1 LVSNYGIFPS
11 VLTRQFK
18 NILTSSRYDALTSNN
33 TVSYQNALNSRNLLF
48 SKACGSVLTN
58 YCWAEPDALSSKQL
72 ALSNSI
78 SPDCVYFGVDVWAQ
92 NATSLTHPRTT
103 YSGGGTR
110 TGHAVTK
117 LAEIGLSVGVFA
129 PAWSFEHFPG
139 HGRALE
145 KAMWDG
151 TSLPKTVECAC
162 GNASVR
168 HPPNRGYP
176 ITRSAREFPAG
187 SSSFFYTNFSRAFG
201 RHENEQNYLWGGK
214 ALHSQVASQSL
225 LPHMSNTSCLRID
238 SGSSINT
245 LSMRL
250 EDLPGSTQLVV
261 EARSLIPLNPTL
273 NQDPGNDDLDNP
285 IMYDRYLPL
294 FNLNITS
301 TEPLR
306 LRIVYNF
313 LLDDLSVWVV
323 PAFYIKYSGGVSGV
337 RFFRINRPGKNI
349 IEAIQTLE
357 VGRIEE
363 IGFHLDAPAFSEE
376 VVRVAEVM
384 EMCIA
389 PLNSASIAYT
399 IDGIRTEE
407 RGDGETRHKRLCW
420 TYGRERTDETV
431 NDSIPFSEITGP
443 FSYFVVAVN
452 ELQLGRAYAFEYIFS
467 EALLEIL
474 GEGKTL
480 EVKITG
486 VGFDGR
492 KITESWAR
500 VLI

>member
-1 LVSNYGIFPS
+1 MAAAERG
-11 VLTRQFK
+11 R
-18 NILTSSRYDALTSNN
+18 ALQS
-33 TVSYQNALNSRNLLF
+33 
-48 SKACGSVLTN
+48 
-58 YCWAEPDALSSKQL
+58 
-72 ALSNSI
+72 
-78 SPDCVYFGVDVWAQ
+78 
-92 NATSLTHPRTT
+92 
-103 YSGGGTR
+103 
-110 TGHAVTK
+110 K

-145 KAMWDG
+145 KAIWDG
-151 TSLPKTVECAC
+151 TSLPETVECAC
-162 GNASVR
+162 GNAIVR
-168 HPPNRGYP
+168 HSPNRGYP

-187 SSSFFYTNFSRAFG
+187 SSSFFYTDFSRAFG
-201 RHENEQNYLWGGK
+201 RHGNEQNHLWSGK

-225 LPHMSNTSCLRID
+225 LPHMRKTSYLGID
-238 SGSSINT
+238 IGSSINT
-245 LSMRL
+245 LFMRL

-261 EARSLIPLNPTL
+261 EARNLIPLNPSLHQNTV
-273 NQDPGNDDLDNP
+273 NDDPDNP

-294 FNLNITS
+294 FNLSITS

-313 LLDDLSVWVV
+313 LLDDPSIWVV

-357 VGRIEE
+357 IGRIEE

-376 VVRVAEVM
+376 VVRVVEVV
-384 EMCIA
+384 EICIA

-399 IDGIRTEE
+399 IDSIHIER

-420 TYGRERTDETV
+420 TYSYERIDEAV

-443 FSYFVVAVN
+443 FSYFVLAVN
-452 ELQLGRAYAFEYIFS
+452 ELQLGRAYAFEYILN
-467 EALLEIL
+467 EALLEKL
-474 GEGKTL
+474 GEGETL

-500 VLI
+500 VDIV